1 MFGESSPAAV
11 RGIRQRFPEIYQDL
25 LGVASKM
32 LGQLPARNVTPSQ
45 LTHDA
50 FVKLSSEEARRRA
63 GSRSEL
69 GDKPDSVFKACFG
82 AACRDILVDQAR
94 RRDAARHGGKVHHEP
109 LSTSIPFENGD
120 PRDVLEFHDVLTALT
135 ALDPL
140 LGQLAELRV
149 FGDLTIAECAE
160 ALNLPKRTVDRKWAF
175 ARAWL
180 HSRLR

>member
-1 MFGESSPAAV
+1 MTGESLPLAP

-25 LGVASKM
+25 LGVAAKM
-32 LGQLPARNVTPSQ
+32 LGHSPPRTVTPSS

-63 GSRSEL
+63 GNRSEL

-82 AACRDILVDQAR
+82 AACRDLLVDRAR
-94 RRDAARHGGKVHHEP
+94 RRAAERRGGKAQHDPV
-109 LSTSIPFENGD
+109 STSIPVDDGQAHE
-120 PRDVLEFHDVLTALT
+120 VLAVHEVLTAL
-135 ALDPL
+135 AAQDPL

-149 FGDLTIAECAE
+149 FGDLTIDECA
-160 ALNLPKRTVDRKWAF
+160 ATLGLPVRTVERKWAF

-180 HSRLR
+180 QSRLR